1 MQFAADTLIY
11 VYNQNFKPDY
21 AFGSKGKY
29 IPNRIMNDGLD
40 VAFEYEKYVK
50 AEKKANV
57 FEGVFNLENGQVGR
71 IINNRTENTK
81 WIQLYKE
88 NELDRQFEIPN
99 TFSFIGVFK
108 NIVYFIRENENE
120 KNIELCTVK

>member
-1 MQFAADTLIY
+1 
-11 VYNQNFKPDY
+11 
-21 AFGSKGKY
+21 
-29 IPNRIMNDGLD
+29 MNDGLD

-50 AEKKANV
+50 AEKTANV

-88 NELDRQFEIPN
+88 NELDRQFVIPN

-120 KNIELCTVK
+120 KSIELCIVK